1 MYHSS
6 TQRKYWTF
14 KNESEIVK
22 AREQVNKTY
31 RQLYVEKNPGRD
43 VDDDQFFLTVNEE
56 RQLLRWYDEKLIKD
70 FCRHFNPQIP
80 LNSIGTA
87 CQYMKRLY
95 LRYSVMDYNPKL
107 MMLAAIWLACKTE
120 EFNISMDQF
129 VWNVHHLL
137 KGEKQEHGEDYARK
151 YGDAILS
158 IELILIKE
166 LNFHLTVHNPF
177 RPFEGFII
185 DVKTRYAKQNA
196 DKIEMIRNPTK
207 DYLYASFFTDAQLL
221 FTPSQIALAS
231 LLSVGSKHN
240 MILDSYVTEHLL
252 KGQPQKVLDDTIKSV
267 KKIRSIIKKAVKPP
281 SENVV
286 KALEHKLQFCR
297 NKESDPLTEEYAR
310 VKNQEDE
317 ERDRIAAQKW
327 RDEAQRQKQIEM
339 DLLAF

>member
-14 KNESEIVK
+14 KNDSEISK
-22 AREQVNKTY
+22 AREQVNRVY
-31 RQLYVEKNPGRD
+31 RQCYVEKSPEHDIN
-43 VDDDQFFLTVNEE
+43 DDSFFLTVNEE
-56 RQLLRWYDEKLIKD
+56 RQLLRWYDDKLIKE

-80 LNSIGTA
+80 LTSIGTA

-107 MMLAAIWLACKTE
+107 MMLAAIWLSCKTD

-137 KGEKQEHGEDYARK
+137 KGEARDHGEDYARK

-166 LNFHLTVHNPF
+166 LNFHLTVHNPL

-185 DVKTRYAKQNA
+185 DVKTRYAGRNI
-196 DKIEMIRNPTK
+196 DKIDMLRKPAR
-207 DYLYASFFTDAQLL
+207 DYLYTSFFTDAQLL

-231 LLSVGSKHN
+231 LLSVGSKQGIN
-240 MILDSYVTEHLL
+240 LDAYVTEHLL
-252 KGQPQKVLDDTIKSV
+252 KGQPQNVLDDTVKSV
-267 KKIRSIIKKAVKPP
+267 KKIRSIIKKCVKPP
-281 SENVV
+281 SESV
-286 KALEHKLQFCR
+286 AMAIEQKLQFCR
-297 NKESDPLTEEYAR
+297 NRESDPLTEEYAR

-317 ERDRIAAQKW
+317 ERDRVAAQKW
-327 RDEAQRQKQIEM
+327 RAEAQRQKQIEM